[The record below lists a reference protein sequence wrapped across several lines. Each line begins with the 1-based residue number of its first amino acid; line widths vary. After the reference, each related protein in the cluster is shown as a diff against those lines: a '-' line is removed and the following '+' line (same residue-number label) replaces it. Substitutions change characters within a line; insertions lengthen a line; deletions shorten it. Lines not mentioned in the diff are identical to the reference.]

1 MRTLFGPDGSSA
13 FSADQD
19 NDALASRPIDSMDG
33 YYHEA
38 VAAGFEPSERWLVSQ

>member
-1 MRTLFGPDGSSA
+1 VRILYEPDGSSA
-13 FSADQD
+13 FSADE
-19 NDALASRPIDSMDG
+19 NTDALASRPIDLMDR